1 MTFSRGG
8 VGNFAAFHFEKEF
21 TYLQIFG
28 AAISKGV
35 ALKICEKGLPFQF
48 AWGDSLIFLEVLL

>member
-28 AAISKGV
+28 AEISKGV
-35 ALKICEKGLPFQF
+35 ALKF
-48 AWGDSLIFLEVLL
+48 AKKDCLFNSLGETV